1 MFDYTRAALHKIVND
16 LKRLLYVIEIAANV
30 FTVAFLIYSIIAG
43 NGHLWANIPLLV
55 LTGGFFIFFLII
67 TRGKYDYNDNPLL
80 TKKVKKGVKYSKFII
95 KTATLGI
102 SVYGFFLLGSKA
114 TVWNAILTALMVIGW
129 VLQVIF
135 EVVVNVIESYKE
147 LILTGFE
154 TDIQAILKPVNS
166 VGNFLKK
173 MTGQEVEPTP
183 EPTKK
188 QLKQR
193 SVLEKTMESV
203 RKKKAEEKAR
213 KQRLKEEKQE
223 EKRKKLAEKETKKA
237 EKKKK
242 Q

>member
-1 MFDYTRAALHKIVND
+1 
-16 LKRLLYVIEIAANV
+16 
-30 FTVAFLIYSIIAG
+30 
-43 NGHLWANIPLLV
+43 
-55 LTGGFFIFFLII
+55 
-67 TRGKYDYNDNPLL
+67 
-80 TKKVKKGVKYSKFII
+80 
-95 KTATLGI
+95 
-102 SVYGFFLLGSKA
+102 
-114 TVWNAILTALMVIGW
+114 MVIGW

-135 EVVVNVIESYKE
+135 EIVVNVIESYKE